1 MRHTES
7 LPKSWLIVPLAILY
21 LTYLGRVGFLGPDEP
36 RYASIGSAM
45 ARSGDWITPRLDGS
59 TWFEKPPLLYWM
71 TGIATRLHFH
81 DEWAARLPVALAS
94 LAFLIFFYGTLE
106 REFSARVAS
115 LGTAILATSAGW
127 LTYSFASLPDLPM
140 SAALA
145 AAMFIALFDTRPR
158 MGSHHFGSRPDSRR
172 LHSAPLN
179 LAQLSLAQP
188 GYAAGALLGLAIL
201 AKGFV
206 PLVLFAPV
214 FLIARGKRWRML
226 VACVVIA
233 APWFLLCAARNGHAF
248 WDEFFWKHHVARFLT
263 PDLQHVQPFWYYA
276 PVLLAGL
283 FPWTPLALLAARRK
297 TWDDERVLF
306 LALWLLLGLVFFSFS
321 QNKLPGYVLPLM
333 PALAVILAVA
343 LDRAPG
349 VGWWMA
355 ASVLLLVSLPVI
367 AGILP
372 DALMVGIRRTHFDL
386 NTLITNVGIA
396 PMLLALLAAAITGL
410 LMWSGKTQVAAL
422 GAALAIAIGV
432 TWFKLHTFPML
443 EAQVSVR
450 AFSRANGAEISSAC
464 VDPAVRRMWAYG
476 LNYYAP
482 RPLPECTESP
492 ATAFRIEEAQGRLVI
507 LPQVR

>member
-1 MRHTES
+1 LRHTES
-7 LPKSWLIVPLAILY
+7 LSKSWLIVPLLFLY

-36 RYASIGSAM
+36 RYASIGVAM
-45 ARSGDWITPRLDGS
+45 AHSGDWITPRLDGS
-59 TWFEKPPLLYWM
+59 PWFEKPPLLYWM
-71 TGIATRLHFH
+71 TGVATRLHFR
-81 DEWAARLPVALAS
+81 DEWAARLPVALVS

-106 REFSARVAS
+106 REFSARVAA

-127 LTYSFASLPDLPM
+127 LSYSFASLPDLPM
-140 SAALA
+140 SAALV

-158 MGSHHFGSRPDSRR
+158 MGSRQFDLRPDSRR
-172 LHSAPLN
+172 FRSAPF
-179 LAQLSLAQP
+179 SLAQP
-188 GYAAGALLGLAIL
+188 GYVAGALLGLAIL

-226 VACVVIA
+226 VACVVVA
-233 APWFLLCAARNGHAF
+233 APWYLLCAARNGHAF

-263 PDLQHVQPFWYYA
+263 PDLQHVQPFWYYV

-343 LDRAPG
+343 ADRAPG
-349 VGWWMA
+349 RFFNGAWGMA

-372 DALMVGIRRTHFDL
+372 DALMVGLRRTHFDL
-386 NTLITNVGIA
+386 KVGIM
-396 PMLLALLAAAITGL
+396 PVLLAMLAGAVTGL
-410 LMWSGKTQVAAL
+410 LMWSGKSQA
-422 GAALAIAIGV
+422 AALAAVLAITIGV
-432 TWFKLHTFPML
+432 TWFKLHTFPIL
-443 EAQVSVR
+443 ETQVSVR
-450 AFSRANGAEISSAC
+450 AFWRSNGAEVSNAC
-464 VDPAVRRMWAYG
+464 IDPAVRRMWAYG

-482 RPLPECTESP
+482 RPLPGCTANP
-492 ATAFRIEEAQGRLVI
+492 AAFRIEEVQGRLAI
-507 LPQVR
+507 LPRMR

>member
-1 MRHTES
+1 
-7 LPKSWLIVPLAILY
+7 
-21 LTYLGRVGFLGPDEP
+21 
-36 RYASIGSAM
+36 
-45 ARSGDWITPRLDGS
+45 
-59 TWFEKPPLLYWM
+59 M
-71 TGIATRLHFH
+71 TGAATRLHFR

-140 SAALA
+140 SAALV

-158 MGSHHFGSRPDSRR
+158 MGSHHFDSRPDSRR
-172 LHSAPLN
+172 FHAAPFN

-188 GYAAGALLGLAIL
+188 GYVAGALLGLAIL

-226 VACVVIA
+226 VACVVVA
-233 APWFLLCAARNGHAF
+233 APWFLLCAARNGRVF

-263 PDLQHVQPFWYYA
+263 PDLQHVQPFWYFV

-283 FPWTPLALLAARRK
+283 FPWTPVALLAARRK

-306 LALWLLLGLVFFSFS
+306 LAIWLVFGLVFFSFS

-349 VGWWMA
+349 AGWWMA

-372 DALMVGIRRTHFDL
+372 DALMVGIRRAHFDL
-386 NTLITNVGIA
+386 KVGFA
-396 PMLLALLAAAITGL
+396 PVLLALLAAAVTGL
-410 LMWSGKTQVAAL
+410 LMWSGKAQVAAL
-422 GAALAIAIGV
+422 AAVLAIAIGV
-432 TWFKLHTFPML
+432 TWFKRHTFPML
-443 EAQVSVR
+443 ESQVSVR
-450 AFSRANGAEISSAC
+450 AFSRSNGAEVPNAC
-464 VDPAVRRMWAYG
+464 VDPSVRRMWAYG

-482 RPLPECTESP
+482 RPLPECTP
-492 ATAFRIEEAQGRLVI
+492 TTAAAFRIEEAEGRLVI
-507 LPQVR
+507 RPQVR